1 MPDLF
6 AMDDKD
12 IKRLLK
18 FYKKF
23 PQKFQWATANIL
35 NDFGF
40 VTRQA
45 QIEAIQE
52 TMQVRND
59 RFLNSS
65 MRVVKTRGSI
75 SVLSQKVIIGSRV
88 RPRFSGWREQIEGG
102 GKKRLSTV
110 AARGGN
116 FATTIRPRYRLKPQF
131 KFPKPSQYPG
141 RKYRDRLYAML
152 NILRRQKYKRPFM
165 IPIGDSKLK
174 SGLYRFAGKRLFR
187 LQRFFRAPVHI
198 RRIDWRMRGI
208 EDFNHWRGTTTM
220 KDLWIKSLRRVWGG
234 RRKI

>member
-6 AMDDKD
+6 EMDDKD

-18 FYKKF
+18 FYKRF
-23 PQKFQWATANIL
+23 PKGFQWATANIL

-88 RPRFSGWREQIEGG
+88 RPRFSGWQEQIEGG
-102 GKKRLSTV
+102 GKKRVFTTAS
-110 AARGGN
+110 RGGN
-116 FATTIRPRYRLKPQF
+116 FATT
-131 KFPKPSQYPG
+131 
-141 RKYRDRLYAML
+141 
-152 NILRRQKYKRPFM
+152 
-165 IPIGDSKLK
+165 
-174 SGLYRFAGKRLFR
+174 
-187 LQRFFRAPVHI
+187 V
-198 RRIDWRMRGI
+198 
-208 EDFNHWRGTTTM
+208 
-220 KDLWIKSLRRVWGG
+220 
-234 RRKI
+234 RKI